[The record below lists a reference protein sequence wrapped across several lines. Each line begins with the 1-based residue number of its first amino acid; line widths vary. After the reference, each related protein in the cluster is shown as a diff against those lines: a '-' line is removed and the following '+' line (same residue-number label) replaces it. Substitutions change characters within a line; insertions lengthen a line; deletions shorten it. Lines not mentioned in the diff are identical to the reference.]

1 MNQYEKLQV
10 AYQNAAK
17 GQFNF
22 LRKLFRSFRVIFLLS
37 IILIL
42 HDILTL

>member
-10 AYQNAAK
+10 AYQYAAK

-22 LRKLFRSFRVIFLLS
+22 LRKLFRSLRVIFLLS